1 MMEIIQEYGKAL
13 LWSDG
18 YRFTGVAITLW
29 LLIISVALGGCLAM
43 LLSIARVSPVKAVR
57 FPVWLFTYIFRG
69 TPLYVQLLVFYSGMY
84 TLEVVKGSELLNA
97 FFRSGLNCTLLALTL
112 NTCAYTTEIFA
123 GAIRAVPHGEIEA
136 ARAYGFSTVKLYR
149 CIILPSAL
157 RTALP
162 AYSNEVILMLHSTA
176 LAFTA
181 TVPDLLKVARDIN
194 AATYQPFTA
203 FGIAAVLYLLI
214 STVLISLFRKAEK
227 RWLKHVKPSST
238 H

>member
-1 MMEIIQEYGKAL
+1 MIEILQQYWQSL

-18 YRFTGVAITLW
+18 YRFTGVAVTLW
-29 LLIISVALGGCLAM
+29 LLIASVVMGGLLAIPM
-43 LLSIARVSPVKAVR
+43 AVARVSSIRWVR
-57 FPVWLFTYIFRG
+57 FPVWLYTYVFRG

-84 TLEVVKGSELLNA
+84 SLEIVRGSEVSQRVFPQRAQLHHPGADAQHL
-97 FFRSGLNCTLLALTL
+97 RL
-112 NTCAYTTEIFA
+112 YHRIFA
-123 GAIRAVPHGEIEA
+123 GAIRSVPHGEIEA
-136 ARAYGFSTVKLYR
+136 ANAYGFSRFKMYR

-181 TVPDLLKVARDIN
+181 TVPDLLKIARDIN
-194 AATYQPFTA
+194 AATYQPFYA
-203 FGIAAVLYLLI
+203 FGIAAVLYLII
-214 STVLISLFRKAEK
+214 SYVLISLFRKAER
-227 RWLKHVKPSST
+227 RWMAHVS